1 MDDLTIA
8 LISHRDR
15 LRRVSEVLVRYGFAG
30 WVTRSETPGESGVF
44 SSLRGRAADDTLV
57 GLSQGERLR
66 GVLVELGTTWVKFG
80 QMLSLRPDVVG
91 PEVAAELALL
101 QAAVPADPPGVAQAL
116 VEAELGMRAEQAFGS
131 FDPDPFASGSVAQV
145 HAATLPDGTDV
156 VVKVLHDGAER
167 VVADDLAL
175 MTALARFLEQRD
187 QEIAQYRPSIL
198 VGEFAGMMRSAVD
211 LSQERSNLEQFTAS
225 FAGEPDVVIPTAY
238 PEVSTRRILT
248 MSRIEGASF
257 SDRASVAATGWDV
270 DTLVQRATDIY
281 LEMIFRDGLY
291 HADPHPG
298 NFMLPDGQHLAILD
312 FGDVGRVSHQRRD
325 QLETLVIAGVARDVE
340 SLTDMVI
347 ELTTPP
353 PGTDL
358 VGLRADIDSW
368 MNRYLLAG
376 VAHLDVAGIIDSGMD
391 LMHKHHLVLPADLA
405 LLFRV
410 LLRLQGLGQGVGTEV
425 KVTELLRPYVADAA
439 AKRFDPR
446 RLAHQA
452 ARNARGWDRF
462 LSSLPQDMT
471 AILEQVR
478 TGELGV
484 DFRVHD
490 ADGAADRLVDG
501 LIASASLLASAQLL
515 SRRTGPTVGGL
526 SVAGLVAAGVGAA
539 TWQRLAGQ
547 RQGHQSPISRAR
559 RLAGTRRA

>member
-1 MDDLTIA
+1 
-8 LISHRDR
+8 
-15 LRRVSEVLVRYGFAG
+15 
-30 WVTRSETPGESGVF
+30 
-44 SSLRGRAADDTLV
+44 
-57 GLSQGERLR
+57 
-66 GVLVELGTTWVKFG
+66 
-80 QMLSLRPDVVG
+80 
-91 PEVAAELALL
+91 
-101 QAAVPADPPGVAQAL
+101 
-116 VEAELGMRAEQAFGS
+116 
-131 FDPDPFASGSVAQV
+131 
-145 HAATLPDGTDV
+145 
-156 VVKVLHDGAER
+156 
-167 VVADDLAL
+167 
-175 MTALARFLEQRD
+175 LARYLEQRD
-187 QEIAQYRPSIL
+187 EEIAQYRPSIL

-211 LSQERSNLEQFTAS
+211 LSQERANLEQFAAN

-238 PEVSTRRILT
+238 PEVSTRRVLA
-248 MSRIEGASF
+248 MSRIQGALF
-257 SDRASVAATGWDV
+257 TDRASVAATGWDV
-270 DTLVQRATDIY
+270 DFLVQRATNIY
-281 LEMIFRDGLY
+281 LDMIFRDGLY

-298 NFMLPDGQHLAILD
+298 NFMLPDGEHLAILD

-325 QLETLVIAGVARDVE
+325 QLETLVIAGVGRDLE

-358 VGLRADIDSW
+358 VALRADIDAW

-376 VAHLDVAGIIDSGMD
+376 VAHLDVAGIIDSGMG

-425 KVTELLRPYVADAA
+425 RVTELLRPYVQDAA

-446 RLAHQA
+446 RMAHQA

-462 LSSLPQDMT
+462 LGSLPQDMT

-490 ADGAADRLVDG
+490 ADGVADRLVDG

-515 SRRTGPTVGGL
+515 SRKAGPTVGGL

-539 TWQRLAGQ
+539 TWQRLAAQ
-547 RQGHQSPISRAR
+547 RQGHQSAVSRAR
-559 RLAGTRRA
+559 RLAGMRRA